1 MMKTTFSNNKSMPLA
16 TIFLLSLMVISFGV
30 LAQSDKKSV
39 RQGNREFKKGEFIDS
54 EISYR
59 SAIET
64 NPESFKANFNLGDA
78 LYRQEKWEEAST
90 QFEGIANASVSDADK
105 ASVYH
110 NLGNSHFKMQQFDK
124 SVEAYKQALRL
135 NPNDMETKYNLAQ
148 AQRMLQQQ
156 QNKDDQQ
163 DKQQDDNQNG
173 ENDQQQNNQDK
184 DKNKDEQQDQ
194 DQQDQQ
200 QQPENNEQQQQQNQ
214 EQISQEDAQRMLQ
227 AIQSREKDIQEKVK
241 KEQARQAKV
250 KVEKNW

>member
-1 MMKTTFSNNKSMPLA
+1 MMKTIIKNSKPKPLA
-16 TIFLLSLMVISFGV
+16 TLILLALMVVSFGV
-30 LAQSDKKSV
+30 LAQSEKKSV

-59 SAIET
+59 LAIET

-78 LYRQEKWEEAST
+78 LYKQEKWEEAST
-90 QFEGIANASVSDADK
+90 QFEEIANASVSEADK

-156 QNKDDQQ
+156 QNNDDQQ
-163 DKQQDDNQNG
+163 DKQKDDNQNG
-173 ENDQQQNNQDK
+173 ENDQPQNNQDK
-184 DKNKDEQQDQ
+184 DKNKDEQQDN
-194 DQQDQQ
+194 DQQEQ
-200 QQPENNEQQQQQNQ
+200 QQQQQNQ

-227 AIQSREKDIQEKVK
+227 ALQSREKDIQEKL
-241 KEQARQAKV
+241 KEEQVRQAKV